1 MEEIYK
7 LYEKC
12 VNWLN
17 GDDTYTPKEIIENA
31 VDILADNSELNEI
44 WKECAFHINNWYG
57 NTIEEQC
64 EQAEELVE
72 DLSGSL
78 GEYLG

>member
-44 WKECAFHINNWYG
+44 WKECAFHINHWNG

-72 DLSGSL
+72 DLSWYL